1 MRLKLG
7 LKSLS
12 VVLLLSLAACAKYDF
27 APVEAEGSK
36 LTEEPGTDDS
46 VVVTP
51 PELVQIQ
58 SAQMKLGS
66 SQATFSQD
74 RLDENRTV
82 VTFQAVNQNGEYLNN
97 LTSGN
102 VTLQENGVA
111 IPSFTMTSN
120 PQSSRRTVDIAF
132 LIDVTC
138 SMNPTIASAKTR
150 VIDFINASRAAGYH
164 TRMCLSTF
172 GDYTVRKCD
181 RFYDNDPSKPETQ
194 AQVDELIS
202 EVNGLSAG
210 CGAADPGG
218 RDLDENPL
226 QAVMDVENA
235 PWAQGSQR
243 FGILLTDAGFLYGP
257 QNPGSLGSNAPVYTN
272 VLASLARS
280 QMNLFA
286 ATPSRAGY
294 ERNFGSNLGIIPAS
308 NGEHFPYLDLVN
320 GTITLNTILNR
331 IMLRVQTTYALEFVA
346 DQVPGLNPALPL
358 NQRTFT
364 VSLVNGTTETVR
376 VTGATSNLPT
386 GRAEYKKKWKLSD
399 KDIDLSSL
407 IVKINGNRVTSGFSI
422 VNGEIVFNSA
432 PVRGATIEVT
442 YAYASLIDSL
452 QTSPVVLPANEDL
465 NKIAVFLNGKKVTGT
480 YVRFEKNLEG
490 EWMMLLNPA
499 ALTNSD
505 PFGIRANGGVLE
517 VKVFRVQ

>member
-1 MRLKLG
+1 MCLKLG
-7 LKSLS
+7 VKGLS
-12 VVLLLSLAACAKYDF
+12 VVMFLGLAACAKYDF
-27 APVEAEGSK
+27 APVEAEGQK
-36 LTEEPGTDDS
+36 LVDEPGEP
-46 VVVTP
+46 VVVNP

-58 SAQMKLGS
+58 SAQMKLGAS
-66 SQATFSQD
+66 AASFNQD
-74 RLDENRTV
+74 SLDSNRTT
-82 VTFQAVNQNGEYLNN
+82 VTFQAVNANGEYLNN
-97 LTSGN
+97 LTSSQ
-102 VTLQENGVA
+102 VTLRENGVNVPA
-111 IPSFTMTSN
+111 FSMTSN

-150 VIDFINASRAAGYH
+150 VINFINSSRAAGYH

-181 RFYDNDPSKPETQ
+181 RFYDNDPSKPDTQ

-218 RDLDENPL
+218 RDLDENPM
-226 QAVMDVENA
+226 QAVMDVESA

-257 QNPGSLGSNAPVYTN
+257 QNPGALGSNAPVYTN

-280 QMNLFA
+280 QINLFA

-294 ERNFGSNLGIIPAS
+294 ERNFGTNQGIIPAS
-308 NGEHFPYLDLVN
+308 NGEHFPYADLVN
-320 GTITLNTILNR
+320 GTVNLNTILNR
-331 IMLRVQTTYALEFVA
+331 IMLRVQTTYALEYVSDDVA
-346 DQVPGLNPALPL
+346 GLNPALPL

-364 VSLVNGTTETVR
+364 VSLVGGTTETVR
-376 VTGATSNLPT
+376 VTGSTSTLPT

-399 KDIDLSSL
+399 KDIDMSSL
-407 IVKINGNRVTSGFSI
+407 IVSVNGSRVNSGFSI
-422 VNGEIVFNSA
+422 VNGEIVFAQA
-432 PVRGATIEVT
+432 PARGAKIEVT
-442 YAYASLIDSL
+442 FAYASLIDSL
-452 QTSPVVLPANEDL
+452 QTSPVVLNAKEDL
-465 NKIAVFLNGKKVTGT
+465 NKIAVFLNGVKVNGT

-490 EWMMLLNPA
+490 QWMMLLNA
-499 ALTNSD
+499 SALTEND
-505 PFGIRANGGVLE
+505 PFDIRKNGGVLE